1 VRRLVAIVLGS
12 AIMFSA
18 CTAATPTAAPTLAPT
33 PAPTATPSPTP
44 PPTPAPSPTVGP
56 ADAGWTVVAPDGD
69 GFTSK
74 FPGAPKRTTTT
85 QSTKS
90 GPTPTTVW
98 EFLANS
104 DLDYNVALWQYPAGA
119 TASMTA
125 SSVYDTAIS
134 GMGSTNGLTLGTQ
147 SDITLNGRAGRAF
160 TLNGPSYALRG
171 ELVLAGDNLY
181 MAYASYGPTVDTA
194 GVTAFLADFQLTA

>member
-1 VRRLVAIVLGS
+1 VRRLAAVVLGS

-18 CTAATPTAAPTLAPT
+18 CTAAAQTAARALVPTQP
-33 PAPTATPSPTP
+33 PTATPSPTL
-44 PPTPAPSPTVGP
+44 TPAPTPVPTTGL

-85 QSTKS
+85 QSTRS

-119 TASMTA
+119 TASMTP
-125 SSVYDTAIS
+125 STVYDAAIS
-134 GMGSTNGLTLGTQ
+134 GMDSTNGLTLGTQ
-147 SDITLNGRAGRAF
+147 SDITLSRHPGRAF
-160 TLNGPSYALRG
+160 TLNGPAYALQG

-181 MAYASYGPTVDTA
+181 MVYASYAPTVDTA
-194 GVTAFLADFQLTA
+194 GVTAFIADFHLTA